1 MQKSPINMLL
11 TYYLGKRTFHNFFQN
26 INKLCFEKTYLKR
39 NIKIRLMTHNEN
51 HKPVCSGVTIGIIIA
66 LLWAI
71 RPVLQKYILDSFS
84 FPTVMFIGAV
94 LYIIFVI
101 FFISLYGHQ
110 QVQDELLK
118 MTKAQ
123 AGIFL
128 VISIVGFLAS
138 ILYYK
143 ALSENSAS
151 EIVTIT
157 SMWPLFA
164 IVFASLFLGES
175 QDPYLL
181 IVLFLILCYVSAFQF
196 AKNNSI

>member
-1 MQKSPINMLL
+1 MGNTPRSTKVHFRFFQFSNSNVYWCCII
-11 TYYLGKRTFHNFFQN
+11 HNF
-26 INKLCFEKTYLKR
+26 CY
-39 NIKIRLMTHNEN
+39 
-51 HKPVCSGVTIGIIIA
+51 
-66 LLWAI
+66 
-71 RPVLQKYILDSFS
+71 
-84 FPTVMFIGAV
+84 
-94 LYIIFVI
+94 

-128 VISIVGFLAS
+128 VISIVGVFAS

-196 AKNNSI
+196 AKNISI

>member
-1 MQKSPINMLL
+1 
-11 TYYLGKRTFHNFFQN
+11 
-26 INKLCFEKTYLKR
+26 
-39 NIKIRLMTHNEN
+39 MTHNEN
-51 HKPVCSGVTIGIIIA
+51 HNPISSSVTIGILIA

-94 LYIIFVI
+94 LYIFFVI

-128 VISIVGFLAS
+128 VISIVGVFAS